1 MRVLRTILRW
11 AVRALLVFVLL
22 VGAALTAG
30 AVYQALG
37 ASRDRESFPPPGRMV
52 DVGGRSLHL
61 VCQGEGIPVVLLEAG
76 AQDWSTGWQRPQ
88 TAIAEFTRVC
98 AYDRAGVGWSD
109 PSDDPKDGL
118 HMVADLRRL
127 LGAAEIERPVVIVG
141 HSLGGMLAR
150 IYYDEHPGEVAG
162 IVLAEPGDPPQI
174 LDMFGGG
181 EGVAFGG
188 WIEPVSRF
196 ATRVGLVRW
205 MYRDLMEDKGYP
217 AHEVAETRAR
227 LALPNAVEALTSVV
241 RHLPVTAVQTRANR
255 DLGDIPVVVVRSEN
269 FDEVGVSF
277 DDEAE
282 RQQFR
287 DESMAA
293 WDALVALS
301 SDGRGPVVI
310 PGANHITM
318 VRDDAHWGHIVD
330 AVRDV
335 VETVREPAAPT
346 PAAEG

>member
-1 MRVLRTILRW
+1 LRW
-11 AVRALLVFVLL
+11 VVRAVLVLLLLV
-22 VGAALTAG
+22 ATALTAG

-61 VCQGEGIPVVLLEAG
+61 VCRGEGVPVVMLEAG

-88 TAIAEFTRVC
+88 AAISEFTRVC

-109 PSDDPKDGL
+109 PSADPKDGL

-127 LGAAEIERPVVIVG
+127 LEAADIERPVVIVG

-150 IYYDEHPGEVAG
+150 IYYEEHPGEVAG

-181 EGVAFGG
+181 EDVAFGG
-188 WIEPVSRF
+188 WIEPVARF
-196 ATRVGLVRW
+196 AARVGLVRW
-205 MYRDLMEDKGYP
+205 MYRDLMEGKGYP
-217 AHEVAETRAR
+217 AREVAETRAR
-227 LALPNAVEALTSVV
+227 LALPDAVESLASTI
-241 RHLPVTAVQTRANR
+241 RHLPLTAVQTRANR
-255 DLGDIPVVVVRSEN
+255 SLGDIPVVVVRSEN
-269 FDEVGVSF
+269 FDEAGVVF

-301 SDGRGPVVI
+301 TDGRGPVVI

-318 VRDDAHWGHIVD
+318 VRDDAHWGWVVD
-330 AVRDV
+330 AIREV
-335 VETVREPAAPT
+335 VDAARARAAPPPV
-346 PAAEG
+346 PAE